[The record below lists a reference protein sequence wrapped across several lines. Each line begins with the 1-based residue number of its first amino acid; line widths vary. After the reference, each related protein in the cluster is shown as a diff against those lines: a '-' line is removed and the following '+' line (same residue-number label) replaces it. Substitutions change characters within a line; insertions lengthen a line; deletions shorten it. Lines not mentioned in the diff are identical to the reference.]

1 MRSFFDEPDPLEPSP
16 TPLLVAAAFIYLAFP
31 LSLFLTFWLRW
42 YLALPACI
50 ALSVALVPVCG
61 RLPLSTVRPHLKHW
75 ALTVLAALLLA
86 CVPVVLSGVGGLGRQ
101 NHDFP
106 KHNGLLLDLTEG
118 RWPVYYSLPGRTDP
132 VPLDYYSGWYL
143 PAALAGKAAGWTAA
157 NYALAAWTVIGLA
170 LALLLFRRLAGI
182 SLPAAWL
189 LIACWAGL
197 REFGRLILFG
207 HPWPG
212 DNEGRYW
219 TLLWNAP
226 GALADFH
233 WTPGHLL
240 AGWLSA
246 LVLLSIARDKS
257 HPAAAVVLLV
267 LTAFWSPFVAIGLVP
282 FVGLVLWP
290 HRATVLKSPITAI
303 AAALGLILALY
314 FHAHEPGTAAGW
326 MSSFY
331 DWPSLAITYSWFI
344 LLEYLLLA
352 LLLIPFR
359 HFLPRP
365 WFWTAAAL
373 LALAPLY
380 RIGIH
385 FDLQTHASRPALAF
399 LLLTAA
405 FALRS
410 TGLPGAGGHRLVLVL
425 VIALGSL
432 DSLRWAASALSR
444 YRLGPPPQSWVARLP
459 QQSAEDVYN
468 SQYRGL
474 RQALFFRLLAPPPV
488 QPLTL
493 KPVQVDMLEPV
504 LSIHRPAAGFSPV
517 EYEWRHP
524 VLWSLGPESILSALQ
539 PPGARLRLN
548 LSFRWAAPG
557 QALTV
562 SLDGRELRSYSQA
575 GSPSGVSDS
584 IPVTF
589 AGGYSRITLTPSFWN
604 RHPQVIFPNDTRPLA
619 VLFTELRLVEA
630 PR

>member
-1 MRSFFDEPDPLEPSP
+1 MRSLFDEPDPLEPSP
-16 TPLLVAAAFIYLAFP
+16 TPLLVAATFIYLAFP

-50 ALSVALVPVCG
+50 ALSVALIPICG
-61 RLPLSTVRPHLKHW
+61 RLSSSAAIPHLKRW
-75 ALTVLAALLLA
+75 ALNVLAALLLA
-86 CVPVVLSGVGGLGRQ
+86 AIPVALSGVGGFGRQ

-106 KHNGLLLDLTEG
+106 KHNGILLDLTEG
-118 RWPVYYSLPGRTDP
+118 QWPVYYSLPGSAEP

-143 PAALAGKAAGWTAA
+143 PAALVGKAAGWTAA

-170 LALLLFRRLAGI
+170 LALLLFRRLAGV

-189 LIACWAGL
+189 LIVCWAGL

-257 HPAAAVVLLV
+257 QPAAAALLLV
-267 LTAFWSPFVAIGLVP
+267 LTAFWSPFVAIGLAP
-282 FVGLVLWP
+282 FVALVLRP
-290 HRATVLKSPITAI
+290 HRTVAP
-303 AAALGLILALY
+303 ALLLALILALY

-352 LLLIPFR
+352 LLLVPFR

-365 WFWTAAAL
+365 WFWTAVTL

-399 LLLTAA
+399 LLVTAA
-405 FALRS
+405 AALRS
-410 TGLPGAGGHRLVLVL
+410 SGLPGAGGHRLVLVL

-432 DSLRWAASALSR
+432 DSLRWAMSSLSH

-459 QQSAEDVYN
+459 QQSAEDIYN
-468 SQYRGL
+468 AQYRGL
-474 RQALFFRLLAPPPV
+474 RHALFFRLLAPPPS

-493 KPVQVDMLEPV
+493 KPVQLDLLQPV
-504 LSIHRPAAGFSPV
+504 LSIHRPAAGFSPL
-517 EYEWRHP
+517 EHEGLHP
-524 VLWSLGPESILSALQ
+524 ILWSLGPESTVSALQ
-539 PPGARLRLN
+539 PPGARLTLH
-548 LSFRWAAPG
+548 LAFRWSAPG
-557 QALTV
+557 QTLSV
-562 SLDGRELRSYSQA
+562 SLDGRDLRQYRQPD
-575 GSPSGVSDS
+575 SPDGVTDS

-589 AGGYSRITLTPSFWN
+589 PGGLSRIALTPNLWN
-604 RHPQVIFPNDTRPLA
+604 RQPQVVFPGDSRPLA
-619 VLFTELRLVEA
+619 ILFTELRLVEV